1 MRREIAL
8 SRGQLVR
15 PLLIA
20 IGLAVSAP
28 LPGQPIATLDD
39 LHGETRR
46 EFMTA
51 YEAAASGT
59 SLAIPTDS
67 LALLAY
73 VLYPYLQAARIKH
86 ELSRTEAS
94 WSALDERAQ
103 RFLSAQSAKPVARV
117 VSRAW
122 LESLARRGQWKAF
135 LDHYDAAAA
144 SVALECQSF
153 NARIALGDIVDLEP
167 AIMAR
172 WLSPN
177 RLPGECEPAFQW
189 LRAKGSL
196 SDDLIVQRVTLL
208 LDSGQTAFARVIARR
223 LPADA
228 AAPLLARAKMLESP
242 AATIDA
248 WLASPGH
255 NMDYD
260 AILDGW
266 AKLTRSDPAAARER
280 FEQPAARAP
289 DVERASRLALA
300 LALGLAWDRRPEAL
314 DYFTRVLPIHL
325 DDYALEWLARAALW
339 ASDWDRAGSAIAAL
353 SPEKQGESRWRY
365 WAARVANE
373 RNDRELARGLYTAI
387 LADDNYYSAVAAARL
402 GQPVKPNVE
411 PLPIDAPKFEDIAN
425 RSAFVRARELQ
436 LAGMRGLATIE
447 WRYGYDALDA
457 NLRPQAIRVAAM
469 WELHDLAVATATSLG
484 VFNDYELL
492 YPRPYGNEVA
502 AATELTKIDRALLYG
517 VLRQESLFRADAV
530 SSAGAMGVAQTQL
543 ATAQRAARRWN
554 LPTPKRAELFDP
566 AVSILLGAAHLA
578 DVIEEFDGQLPVAL
592 AGYNAG
598 ENAARRWLP
607 NREIDSDVWIENI
620 PYNETRAYV
629 RRVLWQKLVFKWLET
644 GRPQSTQSWLGKISP
659 QMAESRNQGMSA
671 IDPKRS
677 ANAAN
682 EQRATATRA
691 NGL

>member
-1 MRREIAL
+1 
-8 SRGQLVR
+8 
-15 PLLIA
+15 LIA

-28 LPGQPIATLDD
+28 LPGQPIAMLDD
-39 LHGETRR
+39 VLGETRR
-46 EFMTA
+46 EFMAA
-51 YEAAASGT
+51 YEAAASRT
-59 SLAIPTDS
+59 SLATPTDS
-67 LALLAY
+67 LALQAY
-73 VLYPYLQAARIKH
+73 VLYPYVQAARIKH

-103 RFLSAQSAKPVARV
+103 RFLSAQGAKPVARIV
-117 VSRAW
+117 RRAW

-189 LRAKGSL
+189 LRARGSL
-196 SDDLIVQRVTLL
+196 SDELIVQRVTLL
-208 LDSGQTAFARVIARR
+208 LNSGQTAFARVIARR

-266 AKLTRSDPAAARER
+266 AKLTRNEPAAARER
-280 FEQPAARAP
+280 FEQLAARAP

-314 DYFTRVLPIHL
+314 DYFTRVLSMHL

-339 ASDWDRAGSAIAAL
+339 ASDWDRAGSAIAAM

-373 RNDRELARGLYTAI
+373 RNDRALARGLYTAI

-411 PLPIDAPKFEDIAN
+411 PLPIDARKFQDIAN
-425 RSAFVRARELQ
+425 RSTFVRARELQ
-436 LAGMRGLATIE
+436 LAGMRGLATVE
-447 WRYGYDALDA
+447 WRYGYDVLDA
-457 NLRPQAIRVAAM
+457 KLRPQAIRVAAM

-502 AATELTKIDRALLYG
+502 AATELTKIDRALLYA

-543 ATAQRAARRWN
+543 ATAQRVARRWN

-607 NREIDSDVWIENI
+607 NRDIDSDVWIENI

-629 RRVLWQKLVFKWLET
+629 RRVLWQNLVFKWLET

-659 QMAESRNQGMSA
+659 QMTESRSQGMSA
-671 IDPKRS
+671 IDPKRAS
-677 ANAAN
+677 NVGVN
-682 EQRATATRA
+682 WPPER
-691 NGL
+691 